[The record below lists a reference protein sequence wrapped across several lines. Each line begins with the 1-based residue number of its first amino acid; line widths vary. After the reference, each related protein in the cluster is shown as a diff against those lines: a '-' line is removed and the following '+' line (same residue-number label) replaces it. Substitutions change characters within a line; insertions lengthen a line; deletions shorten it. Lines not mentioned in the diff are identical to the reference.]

1 MAVTLSSHA
10 VASAHREQGEGASL
24 RLSGRAATDIAMAAS
39 AAAAITK
46 LDVSQ
51 NALERLTCASACRR
65 LTWLQAS
72 HNRCALARGAAASTH
87 PPSAL
92 RTRPV
97 AVCVRW
103 RWPTWP
109 ACPSWWS

>member
-1 MAVTLSSHA
+1 
-10 VASAHREQGEGASL
+10 
-24 RLSGRAATDIAMAAS
+24 
-39 AAAAITK
+39 
-46 LDVSQ
+46 
-51 NALERLTCASACRR
+51 